1 MPHLGMPQAAVGSA
15 HTCGVQA
22 LPGHRLL
29 FFLASSGF
37 PPLPWSTA
45 PWSSEQRTPPC
56 ATATVFSRPLPSFF
70 LLPCFFCQVCRQL
83 AAANVLA
90 ILGECACFC
99 SGGAFSHISPPPC
112 ASIGL
117 ELAFTQ
123 SRRIQVLRAFRR
135 ASLRSMDLET
145 KMEKDPSG
153 SSGKAAYQKYVHQ
166 SCTDPV

>member
-1 MPHLGMPQAAVGSA
+1 MPHLGMPQAAAGSA

-22 LPGHRLL
+22 FPGHRFL
-29 FFLASSGF
+29 FFLASPLAFLFLSGQLLLG
-37 PPLPWSTA
+37 PQ
-45 PWSSEQRTPPC
+45 SSVRRR
-56 ATATVFSRPLPSFF
+56 VRLLSFSGGHF
-70 LLPCFFCQVCRQL
+70 LLPFFLCQVFRQL

-123 SRRIQVLRAFRR
+123 PWRTPFFGAVRFPPTFGDPQHMTIPSSAARRCRCLS
-135 ASLRSMDLET
+135 SL
-145 KMEKDPSG
+145 P
-153 SSGKAAYQKYVHQ
+153 
-166 SCTDPV
+166 

>member
-1 MPHLGMPQAAVGSA
+1 MLHLGMPQAAAGSA

-29 FFLASSGF
+29 FFLASSAI

-70 LLPCFFCQVCRQL
+70 LPPCFFCQVCRQL

-117 ELAFTQ
+117 ELASTQ
-123 SRRIQVLRAFRR
+123 SWRAPFFGAVRFPPAFGDPQHMTIPSSAARRCRC
-135 ASLRSMDLET
+135 
-145 KMEKDPSG
+145 
-153 SSGKAAYQKYVHQ
+153 SS
-166 SCTDPV
+166 SFP

>member
-1 MPHLGMPQAAVGSA
+1 MSHLGMPQAAAGSA

-22 LPGHRLL
+22 FPGHRLL
-29 FFLASSGF
+29 FFLASSGI

-70 LLPCFFCQVCRQL
+70 LPPCFLRQVFRQL

-123 SRRIQVLRAFRR
+123 SWTTPHPVGNLAKPLSPLAGPPARRW
-135 ASLRSMDLET
+135 
-145 KMEKDPSG
+145 K
-153 SSGKAAYQKYVHQ
+153 
-166 SCTDPV
+166 

>member
-1 MPHLGMPQAAVGSA
+1 MPHLGMPQAAAGSA

-37 PPLPWSTA
+37 PPFPWSTA

-56 ATATVFSRPLPSFF
+56 ATATVFRRPLPSFF
-70 LLPCFFCQVCRQL
+70 LPPCFFCQVCRQL

-117 ELAFTQ
+117 ELATCIFSDRFQWNLLIIFEPFIRFNARCLKTRLISSDQ
-123 SRRIQVLRAFRR
+123 RSGIEKCAKCFRIYIF
-135 ASLRSMDLET
+135 
-145 KMEKDPSG
+145 
-153 SSGKAAYQKYVHQ
+153 
-166 SCTDPV
+166 

>member
-1 MPHLGMPQAAVGSA
+1 MPHLGMPQAAAGSA

-29 FFLASSGF
+29 FFLASPLAFLLFRGRLLLGPQSSVRRRVRLLPFSGGHF
-37 PPLPWSTA
+37 L
-45 PWSSEQRTPPC
+45 PPC
-56 ATATVFSRPLPSFF
+56 F
-70 LLPCFFCQVCRQL
+70 LCQVFRQL

-99 SGGAFSHISPPPC
+99 SCGAFSHISPPPC

-123 SRRIQVLRAFRR
+123 SWRSPSSAQFAFHQL
-135 ASLRSMDLET
+135 SVIRST
-145 KMEKDPSG
+145 
-153 SSGKAAYQKYVHQ
+153 
-166 SCTDPV
+166 